1 MYRFSFHRPLI
12 AISLG
17 LVAPCVN
24 AALQPM
30 AEAPLA
36 SDIDLHCHFN
46 RDASTDC
53 TTTQHFTILKP
64 NGREMLSRIDFD
76 YAEGDTFEV
85 ISAQSTQ
92 PGAKP
97 VALDAAQIDTRT
109 APNPDQGFSRDKQTS
124 LAFPNLRVGTQIRY
138 TVREH
143 RAAKPLMTQFH
154 YTLRFGPS
162 AVRRDHVKVRF
173 TAERPIQWRSELFD
187 GFNVTASANGKT
199 LDVVQKA
206 PTYLNYIN
214 ESPSAE
220 LLRIPR
226 LEVGS
231 AMDRQ
236 AYFGGFAQRYNQILG
251 ASLPAQSAA
260 AVVAVR
266 SLPPAAQVEALMQHI
281 SDHYRYLGDWRAT
294 ERGYVPFNLAEIE
307 QHGYGD
313 CKDLAILLTAMLN
326 ASGIKAETAW
336 VSRGDVVESLLIPG
350 TLAPNH
356 AIVRAEVGGHVWWL
370 DPTNPVFAPGQTL
383 PDIQDRWVLVND
395 AQSQVREEHIPLER
409 PETTLRLDKQVHFD
423 KQGNGATEATITF
436 SRLPLMQMSV
446 ADRQQGTTATDQNI
460 CARFG
465 NEISDCTITRQ
476 PTAFVVH
483 DGYTVTARLNDQRA
497 LEKLGN
503 DYVYTDEPLKARWD
517 GFINYRRHGQQA
529 DIYLGNP
536 ETHDYRFTLTGGKME
551 KAIPG
556 CQVRSPW
563 YDLDLEGQRTDDGLR
578 YHYRLS
584 QKTRWLTH
592 DEIASEAF
600 GKVIEEARACAEQV
614 HQVVKL

>member
-36 SDIDLHCHFN
+36 SDIELHCHFN

-92 PGAKP
+92 PGAQP

-138 TVREH
+138 TVHEH

-214 ESPSAE
+214 ESPNAE

-336 VSRGDVVESLLIPG
+336 VSRGDAVESLLIPG

-356 AIVRAEVGGHVWWL
+356 AIVRAEVGGQVWWL

-423 KQGNGATEATITF
+423 KQGNGATKATITF

>member
-1 MYRFSFHRPLI
+1 MYLFSFHRPLI

-17 LVAPCVN
+17 FAAPGVF
-24 AALQPM
+24 AALQPQ

-36 SDIDLHCHFN
+36 SDTELHCHFN

-53 TTTQHFTILKP
+53 TTTYRYTILKP
-64 NGREMLSRIDFD
+64 SGREMLSRIDFD
-76 YAEGDTFEV
+76 YSEGDTFEV

-97 VALDAAQIDTRT
+97 MALDATQIDTRT

-143 RAAKPLMTQFH
+143 HAAKPLMTQFH
-154 YTLRFGPS
+154 YVLKFGPS
-162 AVRRDHVKVRF
+162 PARRDQFKARF
-173 TAERPIQWRSELFD
+173 TAERPIQWRSELFE
-187 GFNVTASANGKT
+187 GFSVTLSQNGKT

-214 ESPSAE
+214 EASNAA

-226 LEVGS
+226 IEVGS
-231 AMDRQ
+231 ALERQ

-251 ASLPAQSAA
+251 ASLPPQSAA

-266 SLPPAAQVEALMQHI
+266 GLTPAEQVAALLQHI
-281 SDHYRYLGDWRAT
+281 NDHYRYLGDWRAT

-313 CKDLAILLTAMLN
+313 CKDLAILLTALLKT
-326 ASGIKAETAW
+326 SGIKAETAW

-350 TLAPNH
+350 TQAPNH
-356 AIVRAEVGGHVWWL
+356 AIVRAEVDGQVWWL
-370 DPTNPVFAPGQTL
+370 DPTNPVYAPGQVM

-395 AQSQVREEHIPLER
+395 AQGHVREEHIPLER
-409 PETTLRLDKQVHFD
+409 PETTLRLDKQVHYD
-423 KQGNGATEATITF
+423 RQGNGAIQATITF
-436 SRLPLMQMSV
+436 SRLPLMQLSV
-446 ADRQQGTTATDQNI
+446 ADRQQGSTATDQDI
-460 CARFG
+460 CANFG
-465 NEISDCTITRQ
+465 NEISDCHITR
-476 PTAFVVH
+476 PATGFVVH
-483 DGYTVTARLNDQRA
+483 DGYTVTATMNDQRA
-497 LEKLGN
+497 LEKLAN
-503 DYVYTDEPLKARWD
+503 DYVYSDESLKGRWD
-517 GFINYRRHGQQA
+517 GFINYRRQGQQA
-529 DIYLGNP
+529 ELDLGNP
-536 ETHDYRFTLTGGKME
+536 QTHDYTITLSGGQME

-563 YDLDLEGQRTDDGLR
+563 YDLDLGGTREDGGLR

-584 QKTRWLTH
+584 QKVRWLGH
-592 DEIASEAF
+592 DEIISKAF
-600 GKVIEEARACAEQV
+600 GKMIEDSRACAEQV

>member
-36 SDIDLHCHFN
+36 SDIELHCHFN

-92 PGAKP
+92 PGAQP

-138 TVREH
+138 TVHEH

-214 ESPSAE
+214 ESPNAE

-336 VSRGDVVESLLIPG
+336 VSRGDAVESLLIPG

-356 AIVRAEVGGHVWWL
+356 AIVRAEVGGQVWWL

-423 KQGNGATEATITF
+423 KQGNGATKATITF

-536 ETHDYRFTLTGGKME
+536 ETHDYRFTLTNGKME
-551 KAIPG
+551 KAIPD